1 MDYVKSSIS
10 QQEVTVTLIS
20 LIIVLII
27 AGVCLWAVNSFIPM
41 DPKIKQLLN
50 VLVIIV
56 LAIVVIVFL
65 LNFAGINTGSHLRLN

>member
-1 MDYVKSSIS
+1 M
-10 QQEVTVTLIS
+10 TLIS

-65 LNFAGINTGSHLRLN
+65 LNFAGINTGTNLRLN